1 MQGFGFGFI
10 PGLDGGFRIARQGA
24 PISGVSERVR
34 RRMLSDGAAG
44 LAEGLISLSVGYER
58 SHSFLPWRRGQGRKL
73 IVRGLDEL
81 ATGALALFAHAET
94 GRHNAAAEER
104 RKRGPSPFAFGLD
117 FGAGPDMTAVFE
129 VDAED
134 IKAARENTDDLL
146 DAFARSAASSDRR
159 FCRKLLD
166 AALALRTTVVEDA
179 EDPETD
185 IPEPLAALF
194 AALADRFPLP
204 DPEDPFSDGAAERR
218 DDEATGTTAEGKA

>member
-1 MQGFGFGFI
+1 MQGFGFHFI
-10 PGLDGGFRIARQGA
+10 HALDGAFRIARQGA

-104 RKRGPSPFAFGLD
+104 RKRAPFAFGLD
-117 FGAGPDMTAVFE
+117 LGAGPDMTAVFE

-194 AALADRFPLP
+194 DALADRFPLP
-204 DPEDPFSDGAAERR
+204 DPEDPFSEGAAERR
-218 DDEATGTTAEGKA
+218 EDEAAGTTAEGKA